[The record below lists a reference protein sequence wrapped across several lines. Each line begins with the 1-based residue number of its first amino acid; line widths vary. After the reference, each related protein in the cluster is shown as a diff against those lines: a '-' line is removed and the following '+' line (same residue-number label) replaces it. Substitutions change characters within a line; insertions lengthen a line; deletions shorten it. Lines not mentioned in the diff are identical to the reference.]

1 MSRRIPLEVKIID
14 VQKRKI
20 PSKHYVYV
28 IKVSWSDASVNVIYR
43 RYSKFFDL
51 QTKLLEEFP
60 DESGVKDPSKRI
72 LPFLP
77 GKIIFGRS
85 HVRDVALRRKEPI
98 NDYCK
103 DLISLPPK
111 ISSCD
116 IVFEFFEPKPDDID
130 PAATEKE
137 KRKKEKDSADN
148 ISGPVL
154 LELYVA
160 IADYKKQNRNEVNM
174 VAGDVVEVIDRNE
187 NGWWFVN
194 VDEEQGWVPAAY
206 LEREDGTTEE
216 VTNQSEL
223 AEKYITTSAYKAE
236 LDDEMSFEIGVLV
249 TVIEK
254 NFDGWWLV
262 RYQNREGWAPAMYLK
277 QPSPSQIQAIGSSSL
292 QRGDDVTTACEQL
305 PAKAPGKCWVSDQLS
320 KIKARKVP
328 PRKSSVKRSINKL
341 PLHIVNMSYEETV
354 ALNSG
359 TKTPEVEY
367 FTLGDFRS
375 MAIDGALN
383 FSEGVSVEV
392 LDKAPNGWW
401 LGKIGGQEGWIPS
414 SYLGKRGK
422 ESPSQE
428 IPGLGKQQKE
438 RRHQRDSAKRIDS
451 NGESHLT
458 NSVSNILK
466 LSSDGKSENHG
477 KTFVTLADYESNI
490 DGGLSCKK
498 GEIAHII
505 DNQDGWSYVKIQGK
519 EGWMPSS
526 YLGNSSERKSTTT
539 RPVPKLKPS
548 IAGKSHVPSTPQE
561 KHVSSVQ
568 ETRSALVPAKSVK
581 PAIKQTPVP
590 KKPDRPGRPQIALR
604 PKFPT
609 PNVIHSP
616 SIVQKNVMEK
626 NKIICRAVESFD
638 SANRDSLSFR
648 KGDEFELLEDSG
660 SGWWLVKGK
669 DGLKGWAPA
678 SYLETV
684 PIKPV
689 VPAKPVKP
697 VKPAKPDL
705 QKGNKSTEK
714 AVFVALAEY
723 VDEDDS
729 DTISFKKGD
738 QMEVLEMDE
747 GGWWLVKIGDKAGWA
762 PSNYLKAL

>member
-1 MSRRIPLEVKIID
+1 M
-14 VQKRKI
+14 
-20 PSKHYVYV
+20 
-28 IKVSWSDASVNVIYR
+28 
-43 RYSKFFDL
+43 
-51 QTKLLEEFP
+51 
-60 DESGVKDPSKRI
+60 
-72 LPFLP
+72 
-77 GKIIFGRS
+77 
-85 HVRDVALRRKEPI
+85 
-98 NDYCK
+98 
-103 DLISLPPK
+103 
-111 ISSCD
+111 
-116 IVFEFFEPKPDDID
+116 
-130 PAATEKE
+130 
-137 KRKKEKDSADN
+137 
-148 ISGPVL
+148 
-154 LELYVA
+154 
-160 IADYKKQNRNEVNM
+160 
-174 VAGDVVEVIDRNE
+174 
-187 NGWWFVN
+187 
-194 VDEEQGWVPAAY
+194 
-206 LEREDGTTEE
+206 
-216 VTNQSEL
+216 
-223 AEKYITTSAYKAE
+223 
-236 LDDEMSFEIGVLV
+236 
-249 TVIEK
+249 
-254 NFDGWWLV
+254 
-262 RYQNREGWAPAMYLK
+262 
-277 QPSPSQIQAIGSSSL
+277 
-292 QRGDDVTTACEQL
+292 
-305 PAKAPGKCWVSDQLS
+305 
-320 KIKARKVP
+320 
-328 PRKSSVKRSINKL
+328 
-341 PLHIVNMSYEETV
+341 

-359 TKTPEVEY
+359 SKTPEVEY

-438 RRHQRDSAKRIDS
+438 RRHQRDSAKRMDS

-498 GEIAHII
+498 GEIAHFI
-505 DNQDGWSYVKIQGK
+505 DNKDGWSYVKIQGK

-526 YLGNSSERKSTTT
+526 YLANCSERKSTTT

-568 ETRSALVPAKSVK
+568 ETRPALVPAKSVK

-590 KKPDRPGRPQIALR
+590 EKPDRPGRPQIALR

-616 SIVQKNVMEK
+616 SIVQKNVTEK
-626 NKIICRAVESFD
+626 KKIICRAVESFD
-638 SANRDSLSFR
+638 SANRDSLSFC

-669 DGLKGWAPA
+669 DGLEGWAPA

-697 VKPAKPDL
+697 VKPVKPAKPDL
-705 QKGNKSTEK
+705 QKGNKSTGK

-723 VDEDDS
+723 VDEDDG

-747 GGWWLVKIGDKAGWA
+747 GGWWLVKIGDKSGWA